1 MYELRLGVPHTEIPL
16 EAVPKLHPVSLF
28 SNFWFECK
36 GDAPVPLRQTLD
48 PFKVPTILPWLIL
61 LEAYE
66 ADGQT
71 QFRYRLTGTGCREM
85 IGSDYTGKRLGEG
98 FTPDAAEARVREVQ
112 KVMSTG
118 EAVYSSH
125 PMPLAERSFIN
136 VFRGIFPVSLTGEN
150 IDQMFIVMAQEDKRL
165 NPFRHS
171 ASLAAQSLRLG
182 AD

>member
-1 MYELRLGVPHTEIPL
+1 M
-16 EAVPKLHPVSLF
+16 
-28 SNFWFECK
+28 
-36 GDAPVPLRQTLD
+36 PLRQNLD
-48 PFKVPTILPWLIL
+48 PFKVPSILPWFIL
-61 LEAYE
+61 LEAFE
-66 ADGQT
+66 EEGQT
-71 QFRYRLTGTGCREM
+71 QFRYRLTGTGCRDM

-112 KVMSTG
+112 KVLHTG

-136 VFRGIFPVSLTGEN
+136 VFRGIFPVSLNGDV

-165 NPFRHS
+165 DAFRRP
-171 ASLAAQSLRLG
+171 AGFIAQSLRLG